1 MTGNRNGV
9 GVSGL
14 TRQIGRTRREDEKTK
29 MIASAASSCVFS
41 LDIPSKLAKPGILSV
56 GGEREFFLYLLRNA
70 PRASF
75 S

>member
-1 MTGNRNGV
+1 
-9 GVSGL
+9 
-14 TRQIGRTRREDEKTK
+14 

-56 GGEREFFLYLLRNA
+56 GGEMEFFLYLLRNA